1 MPTYEY
7 ECNGCHLHF
16 ERKQSMKDAPVAACP
31 ECGGEV
37 RRLISGGTGFIF
49 KASDVNQQSQR
60 KSCSL
65 EDTGKTCCGA
75 AQRCGKP
82 ACGDD
87 G

>member
-7 ECNGCHLHF
+7 ECGRCSLRF
-16 ERKQSMKDAPVAACP
+16 ERQQSMKDAPVKDCP

-37 RRLISGGTGFIF
+37 RRMVSGGSGFIF
-49 KASDVNQQSQR
+49 KSSGGSRPDQR

-65 EDTGKTCCGA
+65 EDTGRTYCGTQ
-75 AQRCGKP
+75 QRCGKP
-82 ACGDD
+82 ACGDK